1 MTNRFIHL
9 SEEAFEALFPL
20 QPNHLN
26 PHAAWSVVD
35 SGGTEGSRGAGGC
48 LYETHGAEL
57 DFIRVCDPSTVW
69 TLIDADGE
77 LCVVSGC
84 RFVDRLGYLV
94 STIPL
99 ADGVGVQV
107 SLESAI
113 DSGDNE

>member
-20 QPNHLN
+20 KPNHLN
-26 PHAAWSVVD
+26 PHAAWSV
-35 SGGTEGSRGAGGC
+35 GGPGGSGGC
-48 LYETHGAEL
+48 LFETFGAEL
-57 DFIRVCDPSTVW
+57 DFVRGCNPRQVW

-99 ADGVGVQV
+99 ADGVDVQV

-113 DSGDNE
+113 DSGDDE